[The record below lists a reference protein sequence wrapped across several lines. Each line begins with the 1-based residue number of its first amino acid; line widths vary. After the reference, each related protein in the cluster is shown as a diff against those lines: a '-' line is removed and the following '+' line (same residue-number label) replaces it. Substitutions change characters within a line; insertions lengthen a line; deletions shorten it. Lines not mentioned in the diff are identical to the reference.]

1 MLYVR
6 SLELILLTGE
16 SLYLLTNIFLLPTTP
31 CNQCS
36 SMCFYE
42 CFMFFLVSIFQE
54 YSCFFALPKLC
65 TFLFCARFGRKL
77 SWLYSSARNQ
87 TDGERERET
96 RLFKKSLCAFSI
108 ATVGG
113 TSDIFTFFGFM
124 FNVFS
129 CTLLPFRWAT
139 YHSPNSLWSR
149 KNWWLT
155 INNLGWE
162 WNVIIRCVFI
172 FR

>member
-16 SLYLLTNIFLLPTTP
+16 SLYLLTNISLLATSVLR
-31 CNQCS
+31 CA
-36 SMCFYE
+36 SM
-42 CFMFFLVSIFQE
+42 SA
-54 YSCFFALPKLC
+54 SCFSWFRFFKSTLV
-65 TFLFCARFGRKL
+65 FLYYLNYVLF
-77 SWLYSSARNQ
+77 YSVQDLVESCLDCIPRQ
-87 TDGERERET
+87 EIKRMWREREKHDY
-96 RLFKKSLCAFSI
+96 LKNLCAFSI

-124 FNVFS
+124 FNVLS
-129 CTLLPFRWAT
+129 CTLLPFLWDT